1 MVQRKA
7 ASIPHILC
15 FLGQH
20 YAHSIQSGAP
30 GRADPPR
37 PPSRGRRDRVSKGP
51 QSTTDGTGGLAHT
64 QEQEESSERSLQK
77 GSARQKVPRA
87 SSPIPNE
94 SFRHQVQLLALS
106 KARAEALPAP
116 CPLGAGRGHRSSS
129 STSTAS
135 LGADPQQNSF
145 QTSLLFQSRGP
156 TTWKDP
162 RAGKTASHLSLS
174 LLREGLE
181 PE

>member
-37 PPSRGRRDRVSKGP
+37 PPSRGRRDRVSEGP
-51 QSTTDGTGGLAHT
+51 QSTTDGTEGLAHT

-77 GSARQKVPRA
+77 GSARQKVTRA

-94 SFRHQVQLLALS
+94 SFGYQAQFLALS

-116 CPLGAGRGHRSSS
+116 CPLGAEEATGAAAARPQPPWGLIHSRTLSRPPCWFEPGRILQPAKQPYTFPSPSSGKAWS
-129 STSTAS
+129 
-135 LGADPQQNSF
+135 
-145 QTSLLFQSRGP
+145 QSKP
-156 TTWKDP
+156 
-162 RAGKTASHLSLS
+162 S
-174 LLREGLE
+174 
-181 PE
+181 